1 MLCCLPNARIDPS
14 MPEHY
19 DSLETRD
26 PGEREKSLM
35 AALPGHITHA
45 KLNAPGWSRILADV
59 DPQGVRN
66 RATLAKLPV
75 TRKSDLGALQKEIP
89 PLGGLNATPV
99 EKLGKLFISPGPIYD
114 PEGRGK
120 DWWRITRWTAG

>member
-1 MLCCLPNARIDPS
+1 MLCCLPNARIDLS

-26 PGEREKSLM
+26 PDEREKSLM

-75 TRKSDLGALQKEIP
+75 TRKSDLPSLQKAALP
-89 PLGGLNATPV
+89 FGGLNAVPAA
-99 EKLGKLFISPGPIYD
+99 KLGRIFVSPGPIYD
-114 PEGRGK
+114 PG
-120 DWWRITRWTAG
+120 